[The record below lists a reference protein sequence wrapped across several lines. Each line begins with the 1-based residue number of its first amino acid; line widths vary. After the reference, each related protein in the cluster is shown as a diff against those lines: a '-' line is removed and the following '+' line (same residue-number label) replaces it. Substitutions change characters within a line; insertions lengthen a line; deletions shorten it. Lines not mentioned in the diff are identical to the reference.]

1 MLFKEVS
8 RAQLR
13 IGALPSNTDHSTLLQ
28 VAAPLWQNL
37 WGRTVAD
44 ANLFL
49 DTNQIWIRVLE
60 DILAAR
66 KR

>member
-13 IGALPSNTDHSTLLQ
+13 IGALPSKLGPTLLQ

-37 WGRTVAD
+37 WGRIVVEE
-44 ANLFL
+44 NLFL